1 MSIIVS
7 DATTI
12 ITLLNINRIDVLSN
26 LFGQVCI
33 PQKVYDEVVVH
44 EKIVIDSNFFITC
57 KVEDQEFAT
66 LLGKSL
72 DEGESEAIALA
83 KERTLSLIIDEKKGR
98 KIALGLGINIF
109 GFVGLLILNYQSNL
123 LKAQDIVD
131 IFYQATTQ
139 GFRVGK
145 RLEEEFLTWIEAP
158 RSIE

>member
-26 LFGQVCI
+26 LFGQVYI
-33 PQKVYDEVVVH
+33 PQKVYDEIVVD

-57 KVEDQEFAT
+57 KIEDRELCL

-83 KERTLSLIIDEKKGR
+83 KERVLSLIIDEKKGR
-98 KIALGLGINIF
+98 KMALGLGINIF
-109 GFVGLLILNYQSNL
+109 GFVGLLMLNYQSNL
-123 LKAQDIVD
+123 LKIQDIVD
-131 IFYQATTQ
+131 IFYQAKAQ

-145 RLEEEFLTWIEAP
+145 RLEEEFLAWIEAQ

>member
-26 LFGQVCI
+26 LFGQVI

-44 EKIVIDSNFFITC
+44 KKIVIDSNFFITC

-72 DEGESEAIALA
+72 DERKSEAIALA
-83 KERTLSLIIDEKKGR
+83 KERTLSLIIDKKKGR

-123 LKAQDIVD
+123 LKVQDIVD

-145 RLEEEFLTWIEAP
+145 RLEEEFLT
-158 RSIE
+158 